1 MGEGAFLTPL
11 KSVSLDAYAT
21 PTLRKQGEI
30 LLEATTFRFDGSDL
44 MPGAV
49 GAGSFWTGMVD
60 FVSGA
65 SAEQAAGRIQESWE
79 SIK

>member
-1 MGEGAFLTPL
+1 
-11 KSVSLDAYAT
+11 
-21 PTLRKQGEI
+21 
-30 LLEATTFRFDGSDL
+30 

-60 FVSGA
+60 FVGGKSAQEVADGIQA
-65 SAEQAAGRIQESWE
+65 SWD